1 MNRARTRRDNLPGQ
15 KPASPGHAWR
25 LRFRRVDVFGGAT
38 PAKPEQRGRR
48 S

>member
-1 MNRARTRRDNLPGQ
+1 MNRAITRRDNFPGQ
-15 KPASPGHAWR
+15 KPASPRHAWR
-25 LRFRRVDVFGGAT
+25 LPFRRVDAVGGAT